1 VNHSDARTPPAK
13 SSAGEINVSNDA
25 LPELGCYC
33 LPGHTRSPAD
43 LLGEVRDAERLGLGS
58 AWISERFDVKEA
70 GVCLGAAGAITER
83 IYLGTAATN
92 VNTRHPVLT
101 ATLGASVSRLT
112 GGRFALGV
120 ARGVGIRST
129 MFGIG
134 NVTNDHLRDFV
145 DLMKRLWRGERVGG
159 YAGLLGEMPYVYLA
173 DWLDEDIP
181 ILFCGFGA
189 KSLEFAGSVFD
200 GVILHTFLS
209 DEALTNAANAVRRGA
224 ERAGRDPASVK
235 VWSVLATVHEP
246 SEEMRLRYLVAR
258 MATYLQAPIYGE
270 LLVAANGWDQRTL
283 DAFREH
289 PLVAGMRGAIDGL
302 ATLDELGEIERLIP
316 KEWLPAAVGS
326 AEQCARRIVDQ
337 FRAGADG
344 VILHASKASELA
356 PVLPAYRRVRD
367 AARFARR
374 TNRPV

>member
-1 VNHSDARTPPAK
+1 M
-13 SSAGEINVSNDA
+13 SNDA
-25 LPELGCYC
+25 FPELGCYA

-43 LLGEVRDAERLGLGS
+43 LIGEVREAERLGFGS
-58 AWISERFDVKEA
+58 VWISERFDVKEA
-70 GVCLGAAGAITER
+70 GVCLGAAGAVTER
-83 IYLGTAATN
+83 IYLGTGATN

-134 NVTNDHLRDFV
+134 NVTNAHLRDFV

-159 YAGLLGEMPYVYLA
+159 YAGPLGEIPYVYLA

-200 GVILHTFLS
+200 GVILHTFFS
-209 DEALTNAANAVRRGA
+209 DEALATAVKTVRRGA

-246 SEEMRLRYLVAR
+246 SEEMRLRRLVAR
-258 MATYLQAPIYGE
+258 MATYLQAPVYGD
-270 LLVAANGWDQRTL
+270 LLVAANGWDSRTL

-289 PLVAGMRGAIDGL
+289 PLIAGMRGGIDGL
-302 ATLDELGEIERLIP
+302 ATLEQLGEIDALIP

-326 AEQCARRIVDQ
+326 AAECAARLVDQ
-337 FRAGADG
+337 FAAGADG
-344 VILHASKASELA
+344 VILHASHPGELA
-356 PVLPAYRRVRD
+356 PVLQAYRSVRD
-367 AARFARR
+367 GARFAKR
-374 TNRPV
+374 TARPA